1 MAISYIEMDGDPL
14 NNLEV
19 FEKLVRYMYDHD
31 MGYFA
36 ISHAVD
42 RCPKCG
48 YTGVIKDECPKCHYK
63 ETENVDIGLV
73 KRS

>member
-1 MAISYIEMDGDPL
+1 MDGDPL

>member
-1 MAISYIEMDGDPL
+1 MDGDPL

-19 FEKLVRYMYDHD
+19 FEKLVRSMYEHD

-42 RCPKCG
+42 RCPICG
-48 YTGVIKDECPKCHYK
+48 YTGVIKDECPACHYK
-63 ETENVDIGLV
+63 EIDNYDMGNTARR
-73 KRS
+73 K